1 MSPIRAV
8 AIPISRR
15 SLLQQAGAAAV
26 APVLGCSEAFAQEWT
41 PSKPVTLVLATAA
54 GGVAD
59 AVARMMQQVLS
70 DRLGQPVVVENRP
83 GAAGVIGATSV
94 AKAPPDGQTVLV
106 NLEMHVINQLA
117 TAKAP
122 YDAVHDFAPVSLLAR
137 IPHMIAVPSALKVSN
152 VRDFVALAK
161 AKPGTLNFGSP
172 GRLTSVYLLSEEFKV
187 RAGIDMLHVPYKGGP
202 QVTQGLM
209 TNEVQFAILSYPPFR
224 AAIETGMVTP
234 IAVAG
239 EKRLAETPNV
249 GTMVEQGFPGF
260 ISHTWI
266 GAFAPA
272 GTPAP
277 IIRRLHAD
285 FVAAMADEKIRT
297 SLVKAGFDPVA
308 STPEE
313 LGILVKK
320 EAEHW
325 GKFIKDNNIQFE

>member
-1 MSPIRAV
+1 LV
-8 AIPISRR
+8 NTLSRR
-15 SLLQQAGAAAV
+15 RVLQQAGAAALV
-26 APVLGCSEAFAQEWT
+26 PVLGAQALAQEWT
-41 PSKPVTLVLATAA
+41 PSKPVTLVLATPA

-83 GAAGVIGATSV
+83 GAAGVLGATSV
-94 AKAPPDGQTVLV
+94 AKAPPDGQTLLV

-117 TAKAP
+117 AAKPP
-122 YDAVHDFAPVSLLAR
+122 YDPVEDFAPVSLLAR
-137 IPHMIAVPSALKVSN
+137 IPHMIAVPSELKVTS
-152 VRDFVALAK
+152 VQQFIALAK

-187 RAGIDMLHVPYKGGP
+187 RAGINMLHVPYRGGP

-224 AAIETGMVTP
+224 AAIEAGKVMP

-239 EKRLAETPNV
+239 EKRLAEAPNV

-277 IIRRLHAD
+277 IIRRLHTD
-285 FVAAMADEKIRT
+285 FVAAMADEKIR
-297 SLVKAGFDPVA
+297 SGLVRAGFEPVA

-313 LGILVKK
+313 LGALVKK
-320 EAEHW
+320 EADYW
-325 GKFIKDNNIQFE
+325 ARFVKDHNIQFE

>member
-1 MSPIRAV
+1 
-8 AIPISRR
+8 
-15 SLLQQAGAAAV
+15 
-26 APVLGCSEAFAQEWT
+26 
-41 PSKPVTLVLATAA
+41 
-54 GGVAD
+54 
-59 AVARMMQQVLS
+59 MMQQVLS

-83 GAAGVIGATSV
+83 GAAGVLGATSV
-94 AKAPPDGQTVLV
+94 AKAPPDGQTLLV

-117 TAKAP
+117 AAKPP
-122 YDAVHDFAPVSLLAR
+122 YDPVQDFAPVSLLAR

-152 VRDFVALAK
+152 VQEFIALAK
-161 AKPGTLNFGSP
+161 SKPGTLNFGSP

-187 RAGIDMLHVPYKGGP
+187 RAGINMLHVPYRGGP

-224 AAIETGMVTP
+224 AAIETGKVTP

-239 EKRLAETPNV
+239 EKRLTEAPNV

-285 FVAAMADEKIRT
+285 FVAAMADEKIR
-297 SLVKAGFDPVA
+297 SGLVRAGFEPVG

-313 LGILVKK
+313 LGALVKK
-320 EAEHW
+320 EADHW
-325 GKFIKDNNIQFE
+325 ARFVKDHNIQFE

>member
-1 MSPIRAV
+1 MRARRLVSSAVNIR
-8 AIPISRR
+8 RFW
-15 SLLQQAGAAAV
+15 QAGAVLAMALGASHTTAV
-26 APVLGCSEAFAQEWT
+26 AQEWT
-41 PSKPVTLVLATAA
+41 PTKPVTLVLATAA

-59 AVARMMQQVLS
+59 AVARMMQQVLA

-83 GAAGVIGATSV
+83 GAAGVLGAASV
-94 AKAPPDGQTVLV
+94 AKASPDGQTVLL

-117 TAKAP
+117 TAKP
-122 YDAVHDFAPVSLLAR
+122 QYDAVQDFAPVSLLAR

-187 RAGIDMLHVPYKGGP
+187 RAGVDMLHVPYKGGP

-224 AAIETGMVTP
+224 AAIDSGMVTP

-239 EKRLAETPNV
+239 EKRLAEAPNV
-249 GTMVEQGFPGF
+249 GTMIEQGFPGF

-277 IIRRLHAD
+277 IVKRLHAE
-285 FVAAMADEKIRT
+285 FVAAMADEKIRA
-297 SLVKAGFDPVA
+297 SLIKAGFEPVA

-313 LGILVKK
+313 LGALVKA
-320 EAEHW
+320 EADHW
-325 GKFIKDNNIQFE
+325 GRFIKDNNIQFE